1 MSLQKAIEILKD
13 ELIKIK
19 IDFEYGTNTT
29 KQFLKGYKQAVSVL
43 EKVSSYQYTWQPSE
57 DTQYKRD
64 LTAWIERK
72 KWFEGYE
79 RIKNTDVIYKDQ
91 NPYSIF
97 EEWQKVCSRTTEEGE
112 G

>member
-64 LTAWIERK
+64 LTAWIEK
-72 KWFEGYE
+72 KERNAMWKKAYE
-79 RIKNTDVIYKDQ
+79 NVLGRS
-91 NPYSIF
+91 PYADF
-97 EEWQKVCSRTTEEGE
+97 LEAEEGE